1 MFTGLLRERE
11 GAGGGQREGR
21 EEKAEEE
28 GSREGIWVVCWHKES
43 HSGLVVEIQVPRMA
57 HSEHCC
63 VLGLCWENERS
74 EDSNGGTQWVSPNKL
89 WGSRSCFC
97 LSAWSSSLFPLGLV
111 DSSLR
116 WWSRVTTEGDYPLAH
131 GRKTELY
138 KLGKPY
144 DRVGHL

>member
-63 VLGLCWENERS
+63 VLELCWENERS
-74 EDSNGGTQWVSPNKL
+74 EDSNGGTQ
-89 WGSRSCFC
+89 
-97 LSAWSSSLFPLGLV
+97 
-111 DSSLR
+111 
-116 WWSRVTTEGDYPLAH
+116 
-131 GRKTELY
+131 
-138 KLGKPY
+138 
-144 DRVGHL
+144 